1 MDKKDDSVIQDD
13 AIKFDEKK
21 MPVSAPSEPQ
31 KILRTF
37 KPKIDLGTCT
47 NSYNCIIFCPYGAIS
62 KNEKGRPVID
72 YNLCTGCLICLRECP
87 SAAITEERE
96 TK

>member
-1 MDKKDDSVIQDD
+1 MEQTPGIDDN
-13 AIKFDEKK
+13 AIKYDEKK
-21 MPVSAPSEPQ
+21 IPVLDAKADVQ
-31 KILRTF
+31 KPVRTF
-37 KPKIDLGTCT
+37 RPKIDLGRCT

-96 TK
+96 AK